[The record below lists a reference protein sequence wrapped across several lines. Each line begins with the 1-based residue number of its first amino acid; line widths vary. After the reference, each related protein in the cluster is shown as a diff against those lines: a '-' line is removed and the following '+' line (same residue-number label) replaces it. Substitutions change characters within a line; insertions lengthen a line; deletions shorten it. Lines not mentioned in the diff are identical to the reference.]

1 MPVTV
6 LAHLTVAEDQPV
18 ALAAY
23 FKVTQPLLEAAG
35 GRIIKRFRLTD
46 PVVGQMPSQTVVIV
60 EYPSRAAVAQVFDSP
75 EYQAIIPIRDIAF
88 PTYRISIVEE

>member
-35 GRIIKRFRLTD
+35 GKIVKRFRLTD
-46 PVVGQMPSQTVVIV
+46 DIVGQRPSETLVIV
-60 EYPSRAAVAQVFDSP
+60 EYPTREAVAQVFDSP
-75 EYQAIIPIRDIAF
+75 EYRAIIPVRDIAF